1 MKKMNKDKIKVSD
14 IVDSQIKELMEEE
27 IKLQKKENKEKQEE
41 VRKIEDS
48 EEIFGELEG

>member
-1 MKKMNKDKIKVSD
+1 MKNKITV
-14 IVDSQIKELMEEE
+14 VEDSQIKELMEEE

-41 VRKIEDS
+41 VRKIEET

>member
-1 MKKMNKDKIKVSD
+1 MKKMKNKIIEVE
-14 IVDSQIKELMEEE
+14 DSQIKELMEEE